1 MLVPAVAET
10 NTSVAAE
17 RNKEPILQQ
26 LRQLLPDRASVLE
39 IASGTGQHVSYFADA
54 LPGTHWQPSDPNADS
69 LASIRTRLQ
78 GAPRPQIADPLCL
91 DVHQTDWGLRGQFD
105 AVLAI
110 NLIHIAPWSA
120 TGALMAGA
128 CRAFRP
134 DGARLLIL
142 YGPYRQTGVPLAPSN
157 AEFDRSLQQRNPAW
171 GLRELDAVSA
181 VAADHGLHCHSVQAL
196 PANNLLVVY
205 AG

>member
-1 MLVPAVAET
+1 MTPAVAET

-26 LRQLLPDRASVLE
+26 LRALLPPQASVLE
-39 IASGTGQHVSYFADA
+39 IASGTGQHVTHFATG
-54 LPGTHWQPSDPNADS
+54 LPNTHWQPSDANHDN
-69 LASIRTRLQ
+69 LALIRARLQ
-78 GAPRPQIADPLCL
+78 AAQLSQIADPQNL
-91 DVHQTDWGLRGQFD
+91 DVHQTDWGLDGQFD

-120 TGALMAGA
+120 TSALMAGA
-128 CRAFRP
+128 CRAFKP

-142 YGPYRQTGVPLAPSN
+142 YGPFHQTAVPLAPSN

-171 GLRELDAVSA
+171 GLRQLDAVSDL
-181 VAADHGLHCHSVQAL
+181 AASYGLQRHSVQAL
-196 PANNLLVVY
+196 PANNLLVVF
-205 AG
+205 AA